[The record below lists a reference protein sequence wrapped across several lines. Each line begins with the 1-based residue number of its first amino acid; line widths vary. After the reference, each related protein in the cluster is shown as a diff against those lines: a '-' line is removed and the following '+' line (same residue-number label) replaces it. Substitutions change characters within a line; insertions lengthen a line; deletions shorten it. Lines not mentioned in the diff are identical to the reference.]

1 MLSALAL
8 INAQVY
14 YGTDCYYGRLFY
26 IKVFND
32 LRKAREAVEKKCKK
46 MGVDPKCFKDD
57 ECLGGWRSKPTYAY
71 ANMLHTE
78 DWDEM
83 KISETEKAEQLAASI
98 IALDDEI
105 GKYVAVSYSCF
116 DGPDEPLFLGSDDD
130 LEKVKAMAQKYVDE
144 QYQEI
149 NKTLKKVFLLGLEK
163 CNKKIIIFI
172 EVNSKKE
179 ECMELVFWNMLIR
192 KNMWGNLKK
201 DIKRD
206 MEK

>member
-1 MLSALAL
+1 MKWLAL

-32 LRKAREAVEKKCKK
+32 LGKAREAVEKKCKK

-149 NKTLKKVFLLGLEK
+149 NKTFEDTYP
-163 CNKKIIIFI
+163 IF
-172 EVNSKKE
+172 EA
-179 ECMELVFWNMLIR
+179 
-192 KNMWGNLKK
+192 K
-201 DIKRD
+201 DIDKAWECCCAWVKNPTGINLID
-206 MEK
+206 GCEGVSHSAGVISIEEEKLV

>member
-1 MLSALAL
+1 MKWLAL

-32 LRKAREAVEKKCKK
+32 LGKAREAVEKKCKK

-149 NKTLKKVFLLGLEK
+149 NKTFEDTYP
-163 CNKKIIIFI
+163 IF
-172 EVNSKKE
+172 ET
-179 ECMELVFWNMLIR
+179 
-192 KNMWGNLKK
+192 K
-201 DIKRD
+201 DIDKAWECCCAWVKNPTGINLID
-206 MEK
+206 GCEGVSHSAGVISIEEEKLV

>member
-1 MLSALAL
+1 MKWLAL

-26 IKVFND
+26 IKVFDD
-32 LRKAREAVEKKCKK
+32 LGKARKSVEKKCKK

-105 GKYVAVSYSCF
+105 GKYVAVSYSCS

-144 QYQEI
+144 HYQEI
-149 NKTLKKVFLLGLEK
+149 NTMFEDTYP
-163 CNKKIIIFI
+163 IF
-172 EVNSKKE
+172 EA
-179 ECMELVFWNMLIR
+179 
-192 KNMWGNLKK
+192 K
-201 DIKRD
+201 DIDKAWECCCAWVKNPTGINLID
-206 MEK
+206 GCEGVSHSAGVISIEEEKLV

>member
-1 MLSALAL
+1 MKWLAL

-32 LRKAREAVEKKCKK
+32 LTKAREAVEKKCKK

-149 NKTLKKVFLLGLEK
+149 NKTFEDTYP
-163 CNKKIIIFI
+163 IF
-172 EVNSKKE
+172 EA
-179 ECMELVFWNMLIR
+179 
-192 KNMWGNLKK
+192 K
-201 DIKRD
+201 DIDKAWECCCAWVKNPTGINLID
-206 MEK
+206 GCEGVSHSAGVISIEEEKLV

>member
-1 MLSALAL
+1 MKWLAL

-32 LRKAREAVEKKCKK
+32 LGKAREAVEKKCKK

-57 ECLGGWRSKPTYAY
+57 ECLSGWRSKPTYVY
-71 ANMLHTE
+71 ATMLHTE

-130 LEKVKAMAQKYVDE
+130 LEKAKAMAQKYVDE

-149 NKTLKKVFLLGLEK
+149 NKTFEDTYP
-163 CNKKIIIFI
+163 IF
-172 EVNSKKE
+172 EA
-179 ECMELVFWNMLIR
+179 
-192 KNMWGNLKK
+192 K
-201 DIKRD
+201 DIDKAWECCCAWVKNPTGINLID
-206 MEK
+206 GCEGVSHSAGVISIEEEKLV